1 MAVSITCSPQGDSTI
16 QFAEKERPDY
26 TLSHTVSASTNTQT
40 ASQNWS
46 VTSTTCTAVTYSYYN
61 ASDSVVGGST
71 DLTSTLTITP
81 GTSSVSISGTFD
93 DPFSD
98 SFTYVEKGGTNLVDT
113 PTTVIGVSN
122 MPANK
127 EYYLLDQD
135 TRNYVIVTF
144 TIQVVET
151 APSPY
156 TGSNT
161 VTTTAT
167 LQVNNEWEGIRSVS
181 YTHLTLPTKRIV

>member
-26 TLSHTVSASTNTQT
+26 TLNHTVSAST
-40 ASQNWS
+40 SDEDDE
-46 VTSTTCTAVTYSYYN
+46 VTSVTCTAVTYSYYN
-61 ASDSVVGGST
+61 ASDSVVGGAT

-81 GTSSVSISGTFD
+81 GTTSVNISGTFD

-98 SFTYVEKGGTNLVDT
+98 SFTYVDKGGTNLVDT

-122 MPANK
+122 VPPNK

-144 TIQVVET
+144 TIQVVVT
-151 APSPY
+151 TTIGGATS
-156 TGSNT
+156 T
-161 VTTTAT
+161 VTKTAT
-167 LQVNNEWEGIRSVS
+167 LQVNNEWEGIRSFVDT
-181 YTHLTLPTKRIV
+181 YYD

>member
-1 MAVSITCSPQGDSTI
+1 MAVSITCSPQGDSTT

-26 TLSHTVSASTNTQT
+26 TLNHTVSAST
-40 ASQNWS
+40 SDEDDE
-46 VTSTTCTAVTYSYYN
+46 VTSVTCTAVTYSYYN

-81 GTSSVSISGTFD
+81 GTTSVNISGTFD

-98 SFTYVEKGGTNLVDT
+98 SFTYVDKGGTNLVDT

-122 MPANK
+122 VPPNK

-144 TIQVVET
+144 TIQVVVT
-151 APSPY
+151 TTIGGATS
-156 TGSNT
+156 T
-161 VTTTAT
+161 VTKTAT
-167 LQVNNEWEGIRSVS
+167 LQVNNEWEGIRSFVDT
-181 YTHLTLPTKRIV
+181 YYD

>member
-1 MAVSITCSPQGDSTI
+1 MAVSITCSPAGDVPTS
-16 QFAEKERPDY
+16 QFADKVRPDY
-26 TLSHTVSASTNTQT
+26 TLNHTVSASTNTQT
-40 ASQNWS
+40 ANQNWS

-61 ASDSVVGGST
+61 NTNSVVGGGT

-81 GTSSVSISGTFD
+81 GTTSVNISGTFN

-98 SFTYVEKGGTNLVDT
+98 SFTYVEKGGTDLVDT

-122 MPANK
+122 MVPNK
-127 EYYLLDQD
+127 EFYFLDQD
-135 TRNYVIVTF
+135 TRWYVLVTF

-161 VTTTAT
+161 AT
-167 LQVNNEWEGIRSVS
+167 FYPTLRVENEWEGIRSFVDT
-181 YTHLTLPTKRIV
+181 YYDT

>member
-1 MAVSITCSPQGDSTI
+1 MAVSITCSPAGEIPAS
-16 QFAEKERPDY
+16 QFAEKTRPDY
-26 TLSHTVSASTNTQT
+26 TLSHSVSASTNTQT
-40 ASQNWS
+40 NNANWS
-46 VTSTTCTAVTYSYYN
+46 VTSTNCTAVTYSYYDGDGSN
-61 ASDSVVGGST
+61 VGGGT

-81 GTSSVSISGTFD
+81 GTSSVSISGTFN

-98 SFTYVEKGGTNLVDT
+98 SFTYVEKGGTDLVDT

-122 MPANK
+122 MVPNK
-127 EYYLLDQD
+127 EFYFLDQD
-135 TRNYVIVTF
+135 QRWYVLVTF

-161 VTTTAT
+161 AT
-167 LQVNNEWEGIRSVS
+167 FYPTLRVKNSWEGIRSFVDT
-181 YTHLTLPTKRIV
+181 YYDT

>member
-1 MAVSITCSPQGDSTI
+1 MAVSITCSPQGDSTT

-26 TLSHTVSASTNTQT
+26 TLNHTVSAST
-40 ASQNWS
+40 SDEDDE
-46 VTSTTCTAVTYSYYN
+46 VTSVTCTAVTYSYYN
-61 ASDSVVGGST
+61 ASDSVVGGAT
-71 DLTSTLTITP
+71 DLSSTLTITP
-81 GTSSVSISGTFD
+81 GTTSVNISGTFD

-122 MPANK
+122 VPPNK

-144 TIQVVET
+144 TIQVVVT
-151 APSPY
+151 TTIGGATS
-156 TGSNT
+156 T
-161 VTTTAT
+161 VTQTAT
-167 LQVNNEWEGIRSVS
+167 LQVNNEWEGIRSFVDT
-181 YTHLTLPTKRIV
+181 YYDT

>member
-1 MAVSITCSPQGDSTI
+1 MAVSITCSPQGDSTT

-26 TLSHTVSASTNTQT
+26 TLNHTVSAST
-40 ASQNWS
+40 SDEDDE
-46 VTSTTCTAVTYSYYN
+46 VTSVTCTAVTYSYYN
-61 ASDSVVGGST
+61 ASDSVVGGAT

-81 GTSSVSISGTFD
+81 GTTSVNISGTFD

-122 MPANK
+122 MPPNK

-144 TIQVVET
+144 TIEVVVT
-151 APSPY
+151 TTIGGATS
-156 TGSNT
+156 T
-161 VTTTAT
+161 VTQTAT
-167 LQVNNEWEGIRSVS
+167 LQVNNEWEGIRSFVDT
-181 YTHLTLPTKRIV
+181 YYDT

>member
-1 MAVSITCSPQGDSTI
+1 MAVSITCSPAGDLPTS
-16 QFAEKERPDY
+16 QFADKIRPDY

-40 ASQNWS
+40 NNQNWS
-46 VTSTTCTAVTYSYYN
+46 VTSTNCTAVTYSYYDGGGSN
-61 ASDSVVGGST
+61 VGGGT

-81 GTSSVSISGTFD
+81 GTSSVSISGTFN

-98 SFTYVEKGGTNLVDT
+98 SFTYVEKGGTDLEDT
-113 PTTVIGVSN
+113 PTTVVGVSN
-122 MPANK
+122 MPAGK
-127 EYYLLDQD
+127 DFYFLDQD
-135 TRNYVIVTF
+135 QRWYVLVTF

-161 VTTTAT
+161 AT
-167 LQVNNEWEGIRSVS
+167 FYPTLRVENSWEGIRSFVDT
-181 YTHLTLPTKRIV
+181 YYDT

>member
-26 TLSHTVSASTNTQT
+26 TLSHSVSASTSDEDDEITN
-40 ASQNWS
+40 
-46 VTSTTCTAVTYSYYN
+46 VTCTAVTYSYYN

-81 GTSSVSISGTFD
+81 GTTSVNISGTFD

-127 EYYLLDQD
+127 EYYILDQD

-144 TIQVVET
+144 TILVEVT
-151 APSPY
+151 TTIGNTTS
-156 TGSNT
+156 T
-161 VTTTAT
+161 VTKTAT
-167 LQVNNEWEGIRSVS
+167 LQVNNEWEGIRSFVDT
-181 YTHLTLPTKRIV
+181 YYDT

>member
-1 MAVSITCSPQGDSTI
+1 MAVSITCSPGGDDPTS

-26 TLSHTVSASTNTQT
+26 TLSHTVSAST
-40 ASQNWS
+40 SDEDDE
-46 VTSTTCTAVTYSYYN
+46 VTSVTCTAVTYSYYN
-61 ASDSVVGGST
+61 ASDSVVGGAT

-81 GTSSVSISGTFD
+81 GTTSVNISGTFD

-98 SFTYVEKGGTNLVDT
+98 SFTYVDKGGTNLVDT

-122 MPANK
+122 VPPNK

-144 TIQVVET
+144 TIQVVVT
-151 APSPY
+151 TTIGGATS
-156 TGSNT
+156 T
-161 VTTTAT
+161 VTKTAT
-167 LQVNNEWEGIRSVS
+167 LQVNNEWEGIRSFVDT
-181 YTHLTLPTKRIV
+181 YYDT

>member
-26 TLSHTVSASTNTQT
+26 TLSHTVSASTSDEDDEIT
-40 ASQNWS
+40 S
-46 VTSTTCTAVTYSYYN
+46 VTCTAVTYSYYN
-61 ASDSVVGGST
+61 ASDSVVGGAT

-81 GTSSVSISGTFD
+81 GTTSVNISGTFD

-98 SFTYVEKGGTNLVDT
+98 SFTYVDKGGTNLVDT

-122 MPANK
+122 VPPNK

-144 TIQVVET
+144 TIEVVVDT
-151 APSPY
+151 TIGGTTS
-156 TGSNT
+156 T
-161 VTTTAT
+161 VTQTAT
-167 LQVNNEWEGIRSVS
+167 LQVNNEWEGIRSFVDT
-181 YTHLTLPTKRIV
+181 YYDT